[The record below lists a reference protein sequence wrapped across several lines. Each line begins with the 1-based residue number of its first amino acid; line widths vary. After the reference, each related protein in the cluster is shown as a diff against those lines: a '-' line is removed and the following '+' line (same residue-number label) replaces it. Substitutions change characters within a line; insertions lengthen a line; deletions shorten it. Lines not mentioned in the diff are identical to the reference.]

1 MWGVATFSHRSI
13 VGLPL
18 ALLSCVLQTVAAVP
32 ERPCLE
38 ATYSQPA
45 QSAQRLPRQTPVKTA
60 ALQGLIQDPAGRG
73 VGGATVTLRNLSSG
87 ETRFARTTIEGIF
100 RLVDL
105 PAGRYELT
113 VEEQGYEPSSRAD
126 LELQPS
132 EVLEVQLTLKPF
144 PAAPVV
150 PSRIPPQPEL
160 GPLPPKAA
168 EGPPPAPY
176 RELSQRP
183 DELPGAATPQPEVLL
198 PDAQV
203 FFPEADRW
211 SVPLP
216 EWNRYGKKGEFPY
229 VRGHWWD
236 PFNRS
241 KLKGDVP
248 VIGQRTFFSLTGSS
262 ETFFDG
268 RRLPSP
274 SNVSAARP
282 GSSDFF
288 GRGEQAF
295 LMQNFRFSFDLF
307 HGDTAF
313 RPVDWRIRV
322 TPEFNI
328 SYLKTRER
336 GLVNIDVREGTA
348 RADLHPGLQEAFF
361 EYKLHDLSPNYDFLS
376 VRAGIQSFTS
386 DFRGFLF
393 VDEQPGVRVFGN
405 LHSNRWEYN
414 LAYFYMLEKDTNS
427 GLNSFKQR
435 HQQVLVAN
443 FYVQD
448 FIRPGYTTQFSLHLN
463 KDDATVHFDD
473 NDFLVRPAPIGNV
486 VFGGVRPHSIRA
498 GYLGWT
504 GNGHIGRLNISHAFY
519 QAFGQ
524 DDFNTIAKRAVTINA
539 QMVALEL
546 SIDMDWTRLKGSF
559 FWASGDANPRDGRA
573 RGFDSI
579 LDSPVFAGGIF
590 SLWNRE
596 GIRLTGTGVTL
607 TPPNSLLPSLRS
619 NKEEGQAN
627 FVNPGLF
634 LFNAGADFDVT
645 PKLRSFINVN
655 FLRFDR
661 TEPLELLLFQAPIH
675 HFIGVDYSIGFQY
688 RPPLT
693 ENIILTAGA
702 AGLTPGKGFRD
713 IYTGKTLFSLFANL
727 RLQF

>member
-1 MWGVATFSHRSI
+1 MWGVFSFSYRS
-13 VGLPL
+13 VAGLLL
-18 ALLSCVLQTVAAVP
+18 ALLSCVLQTAAAVP
-32 ERPCLE
+32 EPPRLE
-38 ATYSQPA
+38 ATYPRLPQTT
-45 QSAQRLPRQTPVKTA
+45 QRLPRQTPVKTA
-60 ALQGLIQDPAGRG
+60 ALEGLIQDPTGRG
-73 VGGATVTLRNLSSG
+73 VGGAAVALRNLSTGDRRS
-87 ETRFARTTIEGIF
+87 ATTTAEGIF

-113 VEEQGYEPSSRAD
+113 VEEPGYEQFSRAD
-126 LELQPS
+126 LELRPS
-132 EVLEVQLTLKPF
+132 EVLEVQMTLQAVPT
-144 PAAPVV
+144 APVA
-150 PSRIPPQPEL
+150 PSRIPPRPEL
-160 GPLPPKAA
+160 GPLRPEGA
-168 EGPPPAPY
+168 ETPPPAPY
-176 RELSQRP
+176 REISRRP
-183 DELPGAATPQPEVLL
+183 DELPGGEAPQPEMLP
-198 PDAQV
+198 PDAQI
-203 FFPEADRW
+203 FLPEADRW
-211 SVPLP
+211 SIPLP
-216 EWNRYGKKGEFPY
+216 DWNRYGKKGEFPY
-229 VRGHWWD
+229 VKGHWWD
-236 PFNRS
+236 PFNRN

-262 ETFFDG
+262 DTVFDG

-288 GRGEQAF
+288 GRGEQLF
-295 LMQNFRFSFDLF
+295 LIQNFRFSFDLF

-313 RPVDWRIRV
+313 RPVDWRIRI
-322 TPEFNI
+322 TPEFSIN
-328 SYLKTRER
+328 YLKTREL

-361 EYKLHDLSPNYDFLS
+361 EYKLHDLSANYDFLS
-376 VRAGIQSFTS
+376 VRAGIQQFIS

-393 VDEQPGVRVFGN
+393 VDEQPGVRFFGN

-427 GLNSFKQR
+427 GLNSFRQR

-443 FYVQD
+443 FYAQD
-448 FIRPGYTTQFSLHLN
+448 FIWPGYTTQFSLHLN

-486 VFGGVRPHSIRA
+486 VFGGVRPHNIRV

-519 QAFGQ
+519 EALGR
-524 DDFNTIAKRAVTINA
+524 DDFNTIAKRAVTVNA

-546 SIDMDWTRLKGSF
+546 SVDKDWTRLKSSF

-579 LDSPVFAGGIF
+579 LDFPVFAGGIF

-645 PKLRSFINVN
+645 TKLRSLINVN

-693 ENIILTAGA
+693 ENIILKAGV

-727 RLQF
+727 RLLF